1 MFKKYTTL
9 FISACSVFYLS
20 CGLTA
25 FADITSSTVTGE
37 IISGDFSIVT
47 PNDLDFSTHLTG
59 QKQQLSLKP
68 IQTKI
73 TDYRGRDEGWQVTV
87 KSSNFDNYAQN
98 YQLLINGQSVSK
110 SENIVYKNNKQ
121 ILFKEISLPVK
132 VEISD
137 KAKAGSYGAS
147 LEWNLQPNIKNSI
160 KE

>member
-59 QKQQLSLKP
+59 QKQQLCLKP

-73 TDYRGRDEGWQVTV
+73 TDYRG
-87 KSSNFDNYAQN
+87 
-98 YQLLINGQSVSK
+98 
-110 SENIVYKNNKQ
+110 
-121 ILFKEISLPVK
+121 
-132 VEISD
+132 
-137 KAKAGSYGAS
+137 
-147 LEWNLQPNIKNSI
+147 
-160 KE
+160 